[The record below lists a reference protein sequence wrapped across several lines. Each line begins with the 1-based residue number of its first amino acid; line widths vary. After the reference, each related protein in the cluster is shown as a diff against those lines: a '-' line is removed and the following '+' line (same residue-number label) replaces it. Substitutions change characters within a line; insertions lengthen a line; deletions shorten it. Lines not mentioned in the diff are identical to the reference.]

1 MRTKLKVG
9 LMAVAAVT
17 VAALALAVRAS
28 AQPAGPDNPGD
39 DETVAQQPATLGA
52 RQNIPPPRLANQAR
66 RAPGPYDFVMHPNV
80 DVNVTENDNGVTIHL
95 TTENADIA
103 KRLQENLPQRIERLR
118 EHARNLEVRREEIE
132 KRREERGLEVPKG
145 PNLLASDK
153 VRVQVVPTDKGVDIL
168 MVSDD
173 ADVVAQIKETVPQH
187 IENAKRFQRRVQ
199 VLRQQIAEN
208 PGAML
213 REAQVLNLMLSPEVQ
228 TKLTQTDKGVIIELS
243 SDNPQLAEKLK
254 TVLPK
259 RLDNLR
265 ELREKMGKAGP
276 QPEPMPQPM
285 MQKPERME
293 GPGPMGFG
301 GRGEGQTLGR
311 EARPAEERMRQMIRE
326 EIRRYF
332 EEKGEEEVTK

>member
-17 VAALALAVRAS
+17 VAALALAVRAN
-28 AQPAGPDNPGD
+28 AQPAGPDDRAG
-39 DETVAQQPATLGA
+39 DETVAQERATLEPG
-52 RQNIPPPRLANQAR
+52 QNIPPRRLANQVR

-80 DVNVTENDNGVTIHL
+80 DVNVTENDNGVTIRL

-103 KRLQENLPQRIERLR
+103 KRLQENLPGRIEQLR
-118 EHARNLEVRREEIE
+118 EQARKLEGRREEIE

-153 VRVQVVPTDKGVDIL
+153 VRVEVVPTDKGVDIL
-168 MVSDD
+168 MRSDD
-173 ADVVAQIKETVPQH
+173 PDVADQIQKTVPQH
-187 IENAKRFQRRVQ
+187 IENAKRLRKRMQ
-199 VLRQQIAEN
+199 VLRQQIAEH

-213 REAQVLNLMLSPEVQ
+213 REAQFLNLMLSPEVQ

-265 ELREKMGKAGP
+265 ELRQKMGKAGP

-285 MQKPERME
+285 MQQPERME
-293 GPGPMGFG
+293 GAGPMGFG
-301 GRGEGQTLGR
+301 GRGEGQMLGR

-326 EIRRYF
+326 ELRRYF
-332 EEKGEEEVTK
+332 EEKGEEEVTE

>member
-17 VAALALAVRAS
+17 VAALALAVRVN

-39 DETVAQQPATLGA
+39 ETIAQQPATLGA
-52 RQNIPPPRLANQAR
+52 PQNIPPRWLANQVR

-103 KRLQENLPQRIERLR
+103 KRLQENLPGRIERLR
-118 EHARNLEVRREEIE
+118 EQARKLEGRREEIE

-168 MVSDD
+168 MASDD
-173 ADVVAQIKETVPQH
+173 PDVVAQIKQTVPQH
-187 IENAKRFQRRVQ
+187 IENAKRLRKRMQ
-199 VLRQQIAEN
+199 VLRQQIAEH

-213 REAQVLNLMLSPEVQ
+213 REAQVLNLMFSPEVQ
-228 TKLTQTDKGVIIELS
+228 TKLTPTDKGVIIELS
-243 SDNPQLAEKLK
+243 SDNPQIAEKLK
-254 TVLPK
+254 TVLPQ
-259 RLDNLR
+259 RLYNVR
-265 ELREKMGKAGP
+265 EVRESTGEAGL
-276 QPEPMPQPM
+276 QHLVRQGM
-285 MQKPERME
+285 MQQPERME

-301 GRGEGQTLGR
+301 GRGEGQMLGR

-326 EIRRYF
+326 ELRRYF
-332 EEKGEEEVTK
+332 EEKGEEEVTE